1 MPHSRL
7 EDLPSPTSRGW
18 PSAEGGFRAAKWG
31 DMEVCLTTVDGP
43 LDCTENYKLG
53 RLPGGVCPCPHYF
66 YVFEDA
72 SAAGGPTATS
82 PTRSSRRVR
91 RATSRLV
98 TC

>member
-53 RLPGGVCPCPHYF
+53 RLPGGVCPCTTSTCSRTHPLPVARQRHPRRGRL
-66 YVFEDA
+66 
-72 SAAGGPTATS
+72 GG
-82 PTRSSRRVR
+82 
-91 RATSRLV
+91 
-98 TC
+98 